1 MPWERISL
9 VCFFSSY
16 LVAWLLELTQLS
28 HASRLNRWAAI
39 VFSAGGLIAQTA
51 YLIVRSRRHDLPPLV
66 GSVHDWLLVLAWL
79 AVLLC
84 LGLQLWNRQSAIG
97 IFCLP
102 VVLVL
107 VGGWA
112 VAGVG
117 RSGVVR
123 ARGKAGKPPLRRRS
137 GRGRRQPRWLGGT

>member
-84 LGLQLWNRQSAIG
+84 LGSRAIG
-97 IFCLP
+97 VDDFHAMVAAVHGRAHQVTETGIDQHK
-102 VVLVL
+102 VL
-107 VGGWA
+107 
-112 VAGVG
+112 
-117 RSGVVR
+117 
-123 ARGKAGKPPLRRRS
+123 
-137 GRGRRQPRWLGGT
+137 